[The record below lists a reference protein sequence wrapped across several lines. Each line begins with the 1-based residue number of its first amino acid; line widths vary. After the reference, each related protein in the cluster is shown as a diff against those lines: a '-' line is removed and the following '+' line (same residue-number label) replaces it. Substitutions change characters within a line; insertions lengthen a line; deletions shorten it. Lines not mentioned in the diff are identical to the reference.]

1 MTMVYPSQ
9 VRPLILLSIIICGA
23 SVASATP
30 IFWYCQEDW
39 GFYEAGSTY
48 YSNLKQLVTSL
59 ASNASKSGGFYRDTV
74 GVGSPDQIN
83 GLIMCYADAT
93 QSDCHDCLETA
104 ANEVANLSICEYRK
118 TAATHYNAC
127 LLHYSD
133 QNFISIAQNF
143 LPYCLQKMPDANTA
157 GPDFL
162 NSSSVQ
168 SLISSMTTD
177 ASNMEQ
183 KYASNKTIYSAN
195 QTMYGLV
202 QCTRDLIADE
212 CTKCVESYV
221 AFANGSKPNCS
232 DQLGARIMGPN
243 CYIRY
248 ELDSFN
254 VATYTV
260 PLPSPPPLSPPS
272 VPPLSPPSVPP
283 VPPPVPAGSPSKKS
297 IPPVPPPVLA
307 GSPSSIS
314 IGTITTVAVS
324 VTGGLLLISAILIFL
339 WRRKQRRK
347 NGTEN
352 EDLSTIY
359 LQEGNVETNHVELIL
374 NPSAEYQ
381 VFDLDTLR
389 KATYNFSDKNKLG
402 QGGFGPVY
410 KGTLPNGEEVAVKRL
425 SGSSAQGLREL
436 RNEVELLAKLKHK
449 NLVQLLGCC
458 IQNKEHILCYEF
470 LPNGSLDK
478 ILFAKDP
485 LKQSELSW
493 KVRYK
498 IIEGIG
504 RGLHYLH
511 EESRLK
517 IIHRDLKA
525 SNILLDRDMS
535 PKISDF
541 GLARF
546 FGEDQ
551 THIDTSIIAGTFG
564 YMAPEYVLHGNF
576 SVKSDV
582 YSFGVLLLEIV
593 TGQKNSSFAG
603 SGRSS
608 NLISYAWQHWK
619 NNTVDELKDPTLDDV
634 YLEEITNCVNIAL
647 LCVQEEPTM
656 RPNMALVNRMLTGGA
671 IPNVP
676 ATWRVP
682 ATDYSMSEE
691 SSFSTAAVQSSV
703 SGTSTSGTRSSTRRS
718 LD

>member
-1 MTMVYPSQ
+1 MMMMVHPSQ
-9 VRPLILLSIIICGA
+9 APRLIFLSIIICGA
-23 SVASATP
+23 SVAIAKP

-93 QSDCHDCLETA
+93 QTDCHDCLKTA

-127 LLHYSD
+127 FLHYSN
-133 QNFISIAQNF
+133 QNFISITQNF
-143 LPYCLQKMPDANTA
+143 QPVCLQKPDANTA

-162 NSSSVQ
+162 STSSVQ

-177 ASNMEQ
+177 ASNLEQ
-183 KYASNKTIYSAN
+183 KYASNKTNYSAN

-212 CTKCVESYV
+212 CAKCVESYV

-248 ELDSFN
+248 ELFSFN

-272 VPPLSPPSVPP
+272 VPP
-283 VPPPVPAGSPSKKS
+283 VPPPVP
-297 IPPVPPPVLA
+297 A

-314 IGTITTVAVS
+314 IGTITAVAVS
-324 VTGGLLLISAILIFL
+324 VTGGLLLISATLIFL

-347 NGTEN
+347 NGTEK

-359 LQEGNVETNHVELIL
+359 LQQGNVETNVELIL

-410 KGTLPNGEEVAVKRL
+410 KGTFPNGEEVAVKRL

-436 RNEVELLAKLKHK
+436 RNEVEFLAKLKHK

-485 LKQSELSW
+485 LKQSKLSW

-564 YMAPEYVLHGNF
+564 YMAPEYVMHGNF

-582 YSFGVLLLEIV
+582 YSFGVLLLETV

-619 NNTVDELKDPTLDDV
+619 NNTVDELKDPMLDDV

-656 RPNMALVNRMLTGGA
+656 RPNMALVNRMLSGGA

-676 ATWRVP
+676 LTWRVP
-682 ATDYSMSEE
+682 ATDYSMSEG
-691 SSFSTAAVQSSV
+691 SSFTTAAVQSSF
-703 SGTSTSGTRSSTRRS
+703 SGPSTSGTRSSTRRS